1 MEVLIIK
8 LTIQRGISRA
18 LLHTSLTHLTVLK
31 DRLRLLLKEKELRF
45 RETSDLPKFAW
56 LLNRRDKNLGLLTS
70 FPVMLMLIFKLPLL
84 VSFLKSKFTVLN
96 RGL

>member
-1 MEVLIIK
+1 MEVLIVK
-8 LTIQRGISRA
+8 LTIQGGISRA

-45 RETSDLPKFAW
+45 RETSDLLKFTW

-70 FPVMLMLIFKLPLL
+70 FPVMLMLIFKMSLL
-84 VSFLKSKFTVLN
+84 ASFLKSKFTFLS